1 MRNILIFAAILVG
14 LGVYMARMADTMATS
29 KAVATSSRTSAAAS
43 SPPDVSSRTTSID
56 RDRSGHFR
64 TEARVDG
71 NYLDFM
77 VDTGATVIA
86 LKERDAAR
94 LGLFPSPGEFTANVS
109 TANGQAK
116 AARAHLASIEIG
128 GVRVRDVDA
137 LIMPDG
143 VLDQNLLGMAFLS
156 RLKRF
161 EYTGGKLVLEE

>member
-1 MRNILIFAAILVG
+1 MRNILIFAAILIG
-14 LGVYMARMADTMATS
+14 LGVYMARVAETMATS
-29 KAVATSSRTSAAAS
+29 KVVATSRASNASAPS
-43 SPPDVSSRTTSID
+43 SADSSRTISID

-71 NYLDFM
+71 NYLDFL

>member
-14 LGVYMARMADTMATS
+14 LGVYMARVAETMATS
-29 KAVATSSRTSAAAS
+29 KAAATSSRASDASTPSSA
-43 SPPDVSSRTTSID
+43 DLSRTISIE

-71 NYLDFM
+71 NYLDFL